1 MGVSILGIS
10 AYRHD
15 SAAALVRDGEIVA
28 AAQEERFT
36 RKKFDARFPWHAARW
51 CLAKAGLPLTAVD
64 YVAVHDT
71 WVRHS
76 MLYRDV
82 QALAAA
88 STGDSCN
95 GGPAPPPLSCPHHR
109 SHAASAFLPSP
120 FRRAAVLC
128 VDGVGQSSTTSL
140 WSGEDNR
147 LTPQWEI
154 GFPHSLGLLYSAFT
168 HYCGFKINSG
178 EHKLMGLAPYGEPRY
193 VEPILQRLI
202 DVDHDG
208 AFRLNMAY
216 FDVDGGPPRTNE
228 RFRTLFGGPEREPE
242 TPLSEGHLDLARS
255 IQAVTEEVVLK
266 LARTARRLTGAESL
280 CLAGGVALNC
290 VAMGR
295 LLREG
300 PFENIWIQP
309 AAGEAGGALGAAL
322 SIWYET
328 LGNARRRENGSDA
341 MQGAYLGPSYDD
353 AATEAALAGEA
364 AVWERLGDAEL
375 FSRVA
380 RLLADGR
387 VVGWMQGRMEF
398 GPRVLGA
405 RSILGD
411 PRSPKMQ
418 SLMNLKIK
426 RRESFRP
433 FAPAV
438 LAERARAYFQHDR
451 PSPYMLFTAPVAGQI
466 RLPLKA
472 EQQALSGLRKL
483 TVPRSTLPAVTHVDY
498 SARLQTAH
506 RETNPRF
513 HRLLE
518 AFERRTGCAVLVN
531 TSFTVRGEPI
541 VCSPEDAYRCFMGT
555 DIEYLCVGNCVL

>member
-1 MGVSILGIS
+1 M
-10 AYRHD
+10 
-15 SAAALVRDGEIVA
+15 
-28 AAQEERFT
+28 
-36 RKKFDARFPWHAARW
+36 
-51 CLAKAGLPLTAVD
+51 
-64 YVAVHDT
+64 
-71 WVRHS
+71 
-76 MLYRDV
+76 
-82 QALAAA
+82 
-88 STGDSCN
+88 
-95 GGPAPPPLSCPHHR
+95 
-109 SHAASAFLPSP
+109 
-120 FRRAAVLC
+120 LC

-168 HYCGFKINSG
+168 HYCGFKVNSG
-178 EHKLMGLAPYGEPRY
+178 EHKLMSLAPYGEPRY
-193 VEPILQRLI
+193 IEPILQRLI
-202 DVDHDG
+202 DVDDDG

-242 TPLSEGHLDLARS
+242 TPLSERHLDWHVRS
-255 IQAVTEEVVLK
+255 GGHRGGGAK
-266 LARTARRLTGAESL
+266 LARTGAESL

-309 AAGEAGGALGAAL
+309 AAGEAGGALVAAL

-364 AVWERLGDAEL
+364 AVWEQLGDAEL

-380 RLLADGR
+380 RLLADGQ

-398 GPRVLGA
+398 GPRALGA
-405 RSILGD
+405 RSILAD

-418 SLMNLKIK
+418 SVMNLKIK
-426 RRESFRP
+426 RREFV
-433 FAPAV
+433 PAV
-438 LAERARAYFQHDR
+438 RASGARGTR
-451 PSPYMLFTAPVAGQI
+451 P
-466 RLPLKA
+466 RL
-472 EQQALSGLRKL
+472 
-483 TVPRSTLPAVTHVDY
+483 LPA
-498 SARLQTAH
+498 
-506 RETNPRF
+506 
-513 HRLLE
+513 
-518 AFERRTGCAVLVN
+518 
-531 TSFTVRGEPI
+531 
-541 VCSPEDAYRCFMGT
+541 
-555 DIEYLCVGNCVL
+555 